1 MALALI
7 LPALTLSTKL
17 LSRSETLNPLPPE
30 PMFSTI
36 DRLPPEMI
44 PLAQRIERLSGCQGQ
59 WVLDLR
65 NSEDPRGYDAHYL
78 SSGIYRA
85 GYGKIKDPK
94 TALKFCA
101 DHHWRGARLLF
112 CADKLNADCSWPGGY
127 DAPSI
132 YRSNNRVFSDEFRKE
147 LSLADGDFD
156 GLSLDVRFLTLE
168 MIEQI
173 ETLEDYPLLSEDD
186 HSELELELQEEA
198 WELWVASD
206 WRRIIEAKLNENL
219 EGSSLEDCADEI
231 LDKVED
237 LNCRLYGL
245 FEACRE
251 MSNNYW
257 EEELGS
263 QWINLDSV
271 ASCLDLADLR
281 DLTGLPLLAPDQ
293 HWRREPYPWTGA
305 EPAPL
310 ISELKP

>member
-1 MALALI
+1 
-7 LPALTLSTKL
+7 
-17 LSRSETLNPLPPE
+17 
-30 PMFSTI
+30 MFSTV
-36 DRLPPEMI
+36 DRFPPEMLS
-44 PLAQRIERLSGCQGQ
+44 LAERIERLSGCQGQ
-59 WVLDLR
+59 WILDLR
-65 NSEDPRGYDAHYL
+65 NPEDPRGYDAHYL
-78 SSGIYRA
+78 GSGIYRA
-85 GYGKIKDPK
+85 GYGKIKKPQ

-147 LSLADGDFD
+147 LSLADGDYD
-156 GLSLDVRFLTLE
+156 GLSLDVRFITLE
-168 MIEQI
+168 MIETI
-173 ETLEDYPLLSEDD
+173 ESLEDYPLISDDD

-206 WRRIIEAKLNENL
+206 WRRIVETKLNENL
-219 EGSSLEDCADEI
+219 EGSSLEDCADDI
-231 LDKVED
+231 LDKVENLD
-237 LNCRLYGL
+237 CRLYGL

-281 DLTGLPLLAPDQ
+281 DLTGLPLLAPGQ